1 MITSMGFFGDLLDSF
16 TEKDRWMR
24 RAAGIST
31 LRLICHQDTWL
42 ALVSLPSGHIRGSE
56 VEGIDAHD
64 DRIAR
69 GGENGMLEIALSGP
83 EVVRIIQVTNF
94 NKKCGEPVRK
104 AIAERTYM
112 AFGSV
117 LDTVGPTHSPDV
129 EIPPVILDD
138 RPPAATS

>member
-1 MITSMGFFGDLLDSF
+1 MGFFGDLLDSF

-31 LRLICHQDTWL
+31 MQLTCHPDTWE
-42 ALVSLPSGHIRGSE
+42 ALLGLPSSHLMDSR
-56 VEGIDAHD
+56 VESIDAHEERVVID
-64 DRIAR
+64 ER
-69 GGENGMLEIALSGP
+69 GMLQIALSGP
-83 EVVRIIQVTNF
+83 EVVRIIQVTAY
-94 NKKCGEPVRK
+94 NKKSQSPVRK

-112 AFGSV
+112 AFGAV
-117 LDTVGPTHSPDV
+117 LDTVGPTHNPDT